1 MVLDKLVHLLRSDDT
16 QQPPV
21 DFEMLYRAG
30 CTFDGTELPH
40 HVSSPQ
46 QIEQLMEA
54 SASLLKALPPPKLI
68 TIARYRLELL

>member
-1 MVLDKLVHLLRSDDT
+1 MVLDKLIHLLHSDDS

-40 HVSSPQ
+40 HVSSLQ
-46 QIEQLMEA
+46 QIQQLMEA
-54 SASLLKALPPPKLI
+54 SSSLLKALPAPKLI
-68 TIARYRLELL
+68 TVARYGLEMS